1 MWFFTLIVGPR
12 PNLRDRCRLGLDP
25 ELITKPRQSF
35 RAICFYWSDGIEYR
49 FKIIKGVVMWT
60 QRRSGQS
67 HQRGSQDHRKPFERD
82 RTRVI
87 HCPAFRRLQRKT
99 QILGTD
105 EGDFHRTRL
114 THSLEVSSI
123 GCSLARHFT
132 LNHHH
137 EALTDLMPDEDLM
150 SVICL
155 LHDIGH
161 PPFGHGGEVALNY
174 MMREQGGF
182 EGNAQT
188 LRLLTKVETSYGA
201 FGLDL
206 TRRALLGV
214 LKYPVPWSRVV
225 ATELPVVK
233 ESFNRT
239 IRIND
244 WLPPKG
250 YYNCEQSEIDWLLEP
265 FKAHDRQRF
274 QSLLIQPQPMQ
285 HGKAAFHTFD
295 CSIMD
300 IADDIAY
307 GVHDLEDAI
316 HLRLINRA
324 HLDTPEFRELLAE
337 TALTD
342 NQEKLL
348 DCLFDNAL
356 HLRKQAIGEMVN
368 YFITSTEVKVTDD
381 AFENPLL
388 RYNVSLLPEA
398 MALLGYLM
406 QCVYRYV
413 IDSQEARTFEYG
425 GQTVVQRLFEAI
437 SSNPGSL
444 LDNKNR
450 LLFLEA
456 EGESAALRV
465 VCDYIANMTD
475 EYAYRMHER
484 LFGFNTRT
492 IFERL

>member
-1 MWFFTLIVGPR
+1 
-12 PNLRDRCRLGLDP
+12 
-25 ELITKPRQSF
+25 
-35 RAICFYWSDGIEYR
+35 
-49 FKIIKGVVMWT
+49 MWT
-60 QRRSGQS
+60 HRRSGQTN
-67 HQRGSQDHRKPFERD
+67 QRGSHDHRSPYERD

-114 THSLEVSSI
+114 THSLEVASIGSSI
-123 GCSLARHFT
+123 VRNLIVNQQST
-132 LNHHH
+132 LLSPLLP
-137 EALTDLMPDEDLM
+137 ADDLINT
-150 SVICL
+150 ICL

-174 MMREQGGF
+174 KMRDHGGF

-188 LRLLTKVETSYGA
+188 LRLLTKVEGSYGA
-201 FGLDL
+201 YGLDL
-206 TRRALLGV
+206 TRRALLGT
-214 LKYPVPWSRVV
+214 LKYPVNWASVV
-225 ATELPVVK
+225 ATHPPQVN
-233 ESFNRT
+233 ESLSKT

-244 WLPPKG
+244 WLPPKA
-250 YYNCEQSEIDWLLEP
+250 YFDCEQPEIDWLLSP
-265 FKAHDRQRF
+265 FNNADRVLF
-274 QSLLIQPQPMQ
+274 QSLAQAPQANK
-285 HGKAAFHTFD
+285 HGASAYHTFD

-316 HLRLINRA
+316 HLRLINRTQ
-324 HLDTPEFRELLAE
+324 LDTTAFRQLLAA
-337 TALTD
+337 TPLTD
-342 NQEKLL
+342 NQETLL
-348 DCLFDNAL
+348 ASLFDDVL
-356 HLRKQAIGEMVN
+356 HVRKQAIGEMVN
-368 YFITSTEVKVTDD
+368 YFITAIKISVTNE
-381 AFENPLL
+381 AFDNNLL
-388 RYNVSLLPEA
+388 KYNIVLLPEA
-398 MALLGYLM
+398 KALLDYLT
-406 QCVYRYV
+406 QCIYTYV

-425 GQTVVQRLFEAI
+425 GQTVVLRLFEAI
-437 SSNPGSL
+437 SSNPASL

-450 LLFLEA
+450 ALFHQATDEQ
-456 EGESAALRV
+456 AALRV

>member
-1 MWFFTLIVGPR
+1 
-12 PNLRDRCRLGLDP
+12 
-25 ELITKPRQSF
+25 
-35 RAICFYWSDGIEYR
+35 
-49 FKIIKGVVMWT
+49 MWT
-60 QRRSGQS
+60 HRRSGQT
-67 HQRGSQDHRKPFERD
+67 HQRGNQDHREPYERD

-123 GCSLARHFT
+123 GCSIARHFT
-132 LNHHH
+132 LTHQQNS
-137 EALTDLMPDEDLM
+137 LSGLLPDDDLM

-174 MMREQGGF
+174 MMRDHGGF

-201 FGLDL
+201 YGLDL
-206 TRRALLGV
+206 TRRALLGI
-214 LKYPVPWSRVV
+214 LKYPVSWSRVV
-225 ATELPVVK
+225 ATQLPSVN

-250 YYNCEQSEIDWLLEP
+250 YFDCEQTEVDWLLAP
-265 FKAHDRQRF
+265 FSEADRELF
-274 QSLLIQPQPMQ
+274 QALARVPASNQ
-285 HGKAAFHTFD
+285 HGKAAYHSFD

-316 HLRLINRA
+316 HLRLIHRV
-324 HLDTPEFRELLAE
+324 HLDTPEFKQLLAA
-337 TALTD
+337 TALNR
-342 NQEKLL
+342 NQDHLL
-348 DCLFDNAL
+348 DSLFDQAL
-356 HLRKQAIGEMVN
+356 HVRKQAIGEMVN
-368 YFITSTEVKVTDD
+368 YFITATEVKVMNE
-381 AFENPLL
+381 AFDNRLL
-388 RYNVSLLPEA
+388 KYNVALIPEA
-398 MALLGYLM
+398 MALLNYLM
-406 QCVYRYV
+406 QCIYRHV

-437 SSNPGSL
+437 SSNPSSL

-450 LLFLEA
+450 ALFLEA
-456 EGESAALRV
+456 IDEQAALRV

>member
-1 MWFFTLIVGPR
+1 
-12 PNLRDRCRLGLDP
+12 
-25 ELITKPRQSF
+25 
-35 RAICFYWSDGIEYR
+35 
-49 FKIIKGVVMWT
+49 MWT
-60 QRRSGQS
+60 HRRSGQT
-67 HQRGSQDHRKPFERD
+67 HQRGNQDHRDPYERD

-114 THSLEVSSI
+114 THSLEVASI
-123 GCSLARHFT
+123 GRSIVRNLSA
-132 LNHHH
+132 NHQQSI
-137 EALTDLMPDEDLM
+137 LPGLLPNDDLI

-174 MMREQGGF
+174 MMRMHGGF
-182 EGNAQT
+182 EGNGQT
-188 LRLLTKVETSYGA
+188 LRLLTKVENSYGIY
-201 FGLDL
+201 GLDL
-206 TRRALLGV
+206 TRRALLGI
-214 LKYPVPWSRVV
+214 LKYPVSRSKVV
-225 ATELPVVK
+225 ATEMPKVV
-233 ESFNRT
+233 ESLHKT

-244 WLPPKG
+244 WLPPKA
-250 YYNCEQSEIDWLLEP
+250 YFDCEQPEIDWLLSP
-265 FKAHDRQRF
+265 FSEKDKTLF
-274 QSLLIQPQPMQ
+274 QSLQKAPQKQQ
-285 HGKAAFHTFD
+285 HGKPAYHSFD

-316 HLRLINRA
+316 HLRLINREQ
-324 HLDTPEFRELLAE
+324 LDNTDFRQLLAATQLSQNAE
-337 TALTD
+337 QLLD
-342 NQEKLL
+342 FLFNQEL
-348 DCLFDNAL
+348 DK
-356 HLRKQAIGEMVN
+356 RKQAIGEMVN
-368 YFITSTEVKVTDD
+368 YFITATQITITNDD
-381 AFENPLL
+381 FEINLL
-388 RYNVSLLPEA
+388 MHNICLLPQAASLLN
-398 MALLGYLM
+398 YLM
-406 QCVYRYV
+406 GCIYRHV

-425 GQTVVQRLFEAI
+425 GQTVVLRLFEAI
-437 SSNPGSL
+437 SSNPASL

-450 LLFLEA
+450 ALFHQTDDEITA
-456 EGESAALRV
+456 FRV

>member
-1 MWFFTLIVGPR
+1 
-12 PNLRDRCRLGLDP
+12 
-25 ELITKPRQSF
+25 
-35 RAICFYWSDGIEYR
+35 
-49 FKIIKGVVMWT
+49 MWT
-60 QRRSGQS
+60 HRRSGQT
-67 HQRGSQDHRKPFERD
+67 HQRGHNDHRDPYERD

-114 THSLEVSSI
+114 THSLEVASIGSSI
-123 GCSLARHFT
+123 VRSLVLSHQE
-132 LNHHH
+132 HIVS
-137 EALTDLMPDEDLM
+137 ALLPSDDLINT
-150 SVICL
+150 ICL

-161 PPFGHGGEVALNY
+161 PPFGHGGEVALHY
-174 MMREQGGF
+174 KMRGHGGF

-188 LRLLTKVETSYGA
+188 LRLLTKIETSYGD

-206 TRRALLGV
+206 TRRALLGT
-214 LKYPVPWSRVV
+214 LKYPGPLSQVMM
-225 ATELPVVK
+225 TQLPEIN
-233 ESFNRT
+233 ESLTKT

-250 YYNCEQSEIDWLLEP
+250 YFDCEQSEMDWLLSP
-265 FKAHDRQRF
+265 FSDTDRHLL
-274 QSLLIQPQPMQ
+274 QSLSKAPQPHE
-285 HGKAAFHTFD
+285 HGKSGYHSFD
-295 CSIMD
+295 CSIMN

-316 HLRLINRA
+316 HLRLISRD
-324 HLDTPEFRELLAE
+324 HLDTLAFRQLLKQTSLSERA
-337 TALTD
+337 D
-342 NQEKLL
+342 MLL
-348 DCLFDNAL
+348 DSLFNETL
-356 HLRKQAIGEMVN
+356 YLRKQAIGEMVN
-368 YFITSTEVKVTDD
+368 YFITAIQIHVTNE
-381 AFENPLL
+381 AFDNHLL
-388 RYNVSLLPEA
+388 KYNLVLLPEA
-398 MALLGYLM
+398 LALLDNLM
-406 QCVYRYV
+406 QCVYKFV
-413 IDSQEARTFEYG
+413 IDSQESRTFEFG
-425 GQTVVQRLFEAI
+425 GQTVVLRLFEAI

-450 LLFLEA
+450 ELFHQSPDEQA
-456 EGESAALRV
+456 SLRV

>member
-1 MWFFTLIVGPR
+1 
-12 PNLRDRCRLGLDP
+12 
-25 ELITKPRQSF
+25 
-35 RAICFYWSDGIEYR
+35 
-49 FKIIKGVVMWT
+49 MWT
-60 QRRSGQS
+60 HRRSGQT
-67 HQRGSQDHRKPFERD
+67 HQRGSQDHRDPYERD

-114 THSLEVSSI
+114 THSLEVASI

-132 LNHHH
+132 LNHQQN
-137 EALTDLMPDEDLM
+137 ELAGLLPSDDLM

-174 MMREQGGF
+174 MMRGLGGF

-206 TRRALLGV
+206 TRRALLG
-214 LKYPVPWSRVV
+214 LIKYPVSWSRVV
-225 ATELPVVK
+225 AQQLPIVTE
-233 ESFNRT
+233 SYNRT

-244 WLPPKG
+244 WLPPKA
-250 YYNCEQSEIDWLLEP
+250 YFDCEQSEIDWLLSP
-265 FKAHDRQRF
+265 FSESDRTIF
-274 QSLLIQPQPMQ
+274 QTVAILPTANH
-285 HGKAAFHTFD
+285 HGKAAYHTFD

-324 HLDTPEFRELLAE
+324 HLDTPVFHELLIAAAFTSDHE
-337 TALTD
+337 HF
-342 NQEKLL
+342 L
-348 DCLFDNAL
+348 DSLFDPAL
-356 HLRKQAIGEMVN
+356 HVRKQAIGEMVN
-368 YFITSTEVKVTDD
+368 YFITATQVIVTNELFD
-381 AFENPLL
+381 NRLL
-388 RYNVSLLPEA
+388 KYNVALRPEA
-398 MALLGYLM
+398 MALLNYLK
-406 QCVYRYV
+406 QCVYCYV

-450 LLFLEA
+450 VLFHEA
-456 EGESAALRV
+456 INEEASLRV